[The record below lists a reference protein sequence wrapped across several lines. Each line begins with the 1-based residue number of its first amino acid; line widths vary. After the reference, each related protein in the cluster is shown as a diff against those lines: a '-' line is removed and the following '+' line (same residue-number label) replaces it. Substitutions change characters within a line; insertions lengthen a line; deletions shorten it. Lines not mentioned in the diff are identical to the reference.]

1 MVTAVLDVMCAMG
14 LVGVALVTGMTD
26 VAHGGRRPGL
36 GHSLRRDRRP
46 GRPVY
51 AGHAAPDD
59 RGRRVRRRVPHPH
72 PGRAGCAAA
81 ARGRGDGR

>member
-26 VAHGGRRPGL
+26 VAHGGSRNGPRRAGRPAYAEHPAPG
-36 GHSLRRDRRP
+36 DP
-46 GRPVY
+46 GRP
-51 AGHAAPDD
+51 ARRRLPHPRPD
-59 RGRRVRRRVPHPH
+59 RG
-72 PGRAGCAAA
+72 GCAA

>member
-26 VAHGGRRPGL
+26 VAHGGGRRAPRRAGRPAYAEHPAPG
-36 GHSLRRDRRP
+36 GP
-46 GRPVY
+46 GRPVRWCPP
-51 AGHAAPDD
+51 HPRPD
-59 RGRRVRRRVPHPH
+59 RG
-72 PGRAGCAAA
+72 GCAA